1 MWAQSQSEDEMPPPF
16 KGEIKGIKNIIGE
29 MNRLSIDADR
39 AMSMA
44 LTTAVAD
51 IAGNA
56 DEMVPGDTGQ
66 LRASQ
71 HIEYPKARGGRTIEA
86 SITYGGPS
94 APYAIVQ
101 HENPDLWH
109 PPKPPGKRVV
119 GGKSGQGP
127 TEPGNR
133 TFGGPKY
140 LEHPF
145 DQEVQTWPQGFRDR
159 LIAAGM
165 AMLK

>member
-1 MWAQSQSEDEMPPPF
+1 MAEPF
-16 KGEIKGIKNIIGE
+16 TGKITGISDIIGE
-29 MNRLSIDADR
+29 MKRLSIDSDR

-44 LTTAVAD
+44 LTIAISE

-56 DEMVPGDTGQ
+56 DEMVPVDTGQ

-71 HIEYPKARGGRTIEA
+71 HIEYPKSRGGKTIEA
-86 SITYGGPS
+86 SVSYGGPS
-94 APYAIVQ
+94 GPYAIVQ

-119 GGKSGQGP
+119 GGRQGQGP

-133 TFGGPKY
+133 TYGGPKY

-145 DQEVQTWPQGFRDR
+145 NEEVETWPEGFRDR

-165 AMLK
+165 AMLL